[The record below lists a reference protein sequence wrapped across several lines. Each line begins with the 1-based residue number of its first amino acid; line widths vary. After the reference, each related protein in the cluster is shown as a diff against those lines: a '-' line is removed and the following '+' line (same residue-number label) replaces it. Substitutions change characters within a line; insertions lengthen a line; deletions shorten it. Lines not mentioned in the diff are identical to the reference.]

1 MKYLSKG
8 IVGLVLIF
16 LTLGLVVISLSI
28 ISSAL
33 KERSTQTNFRGGQ
46 ERTIAV
52 PIGKFEK
59 SKFSPEIISYGEV
72 TSWNSLELRSSM
84 GGTIEFVSEKFRDGT
99 MVE

>member
-8 IVGLVLIF
+8 IIGLVLIF

-28 ISSAL
+28 ISSAI

-59 SKFSPEIISYGEV
+59 SKFSLVRSKI
-72 TSWNSLELRSSM
+72 WNTAPMDR
-84 GGTIEFVSEKFRDGT
+84 TVHNFRNEDHI
-99 MVE
+99 